1 MTGETLTYKG
11 IPSQT
16 CNVVA
21 KSLELQRWIIDPSSR
36 PYSTPFEE
44 QKLLARSASLTNGEV
59 KNKQSI
65 VEKQLELQRLIIEGP
80 I

>member
-1 MTGETLTYKG
+1 MTGETVTYKG

-16 CNVVA
+16 CNVVE
-21 KSLELQRWIIDPSSR
+21 SLELQRWIIDPSSR